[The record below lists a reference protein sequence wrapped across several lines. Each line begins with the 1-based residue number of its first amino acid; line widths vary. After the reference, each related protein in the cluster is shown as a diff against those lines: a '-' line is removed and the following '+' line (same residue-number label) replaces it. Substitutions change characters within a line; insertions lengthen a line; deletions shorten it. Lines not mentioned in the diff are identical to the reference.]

1 MSNNV
6 YKTIT
11 NNDKSFTPIETN
23 KLWEI
28 SSANASA
35 SYGILTYQAISG
47 STLDSEFRN
56 SGTSNGYYKR
66 LVWKSINHNLYD
78 QYRIN
83 PYAGGERQ
91 RLIDIGSD
99 FPLYT
104 RGPRKKKSAETDGT
118 VFIPQAFEGLN
129 VQTIQNEYGFA
140 NQAGLTP
147 TQLGASASVLSIPKN
162 IYGTGI
168 QRGTFEL
175 YSSSAGGNTHIVTE
189 NGKGQLISASI
200 PIGDI
205 FYDKGLAVIT
215 HMSHSAQ
222 NLIDSYTL
230 KFRGVHHVHQYEYTC
245 RATEREYNQTLNPT
259 LLEGDSLMI
268 TATAVGHVGGEK
280 INLDFNKPAEFQP
293 NTISSGPSGS
303 LNQTLHSHYGTQLD
317 IAYVAASASN
327 YLKLT
332 AKDATK
338 KICVY

>member
-129 VQTIQNEYGFA
+129 VQARAADYENDPTRLNQIQLKMAQASLGIEGFD
-140 NQAGLTP
+140 
-147 TQLGASASVLSIPKN
+147 LGTGGSASAVTIP
-162 IYGTGI
+162 
-168 QRGTFEL
+168 
-175 YSSSAGGNTHIVTE
+175 S
-189 NGKGQLISASI
+189 QL
-200 PIGDI
+200 
-205 FYDKGLAVIT
+205 
-215 HMSHSAQ
+215 
-222 NLIDSYTL
+222 
-230 KFRGVHHVHQYEYTC
+230 
-245 RATEREYNQTLNPT
+245 
-259 LLEGDSLMI
+259 LLW
-268 TATAVGHVGGEK
+268 GGESVIDQIEK
-280 INLDFNKPAEFQP
+280 DDTTHSDFNVKYSE
-293 NTISSGPSGS
+293 NIS
-303 LNQTLHSHYGTQLD
+303 NFIGTE
-317 IAYVAASASN
+317 
-327 YLKLT
+327 
-332 AKDATK
+332 
-338 KICVY
+338 